1 MKRLNKAISSIGLA
15 AFVAVLL
22 AGAANTASA
31 AVIAEKAFHRDGA
44 IKTTAAQGLSGS
56 VSPVV
61 PSVAEATYFA
71 PGIVIAA
78 LGPNDENLVDEVPGD
93 PITYGALFDIF
104 VYDVDNSPGSDPT
117 LFKNELASIAANAG
131 VPPGSVTFG
140 VANLRFTWYAGA
152 FDVLSSSTAATDLDF
167 SLAAVSNSAGGTPF
181 FDASNRLVGCGDT
194 PCASPGFTPATWKI
208 TSSDGVLNNST
219 VFFNYLSTGS
229 ATLLVTGSIIEPGGG
244 GYVNIITAL
253 PEPSALTFAALS
265 ALSLLGLSRRN
276 RYEVH
281 V

>member
-31 AVIAEKAFHRDGA
+31 AILAEKAFHRDGA
-44 IKTTAAQGLSGS
+44 IKTTAAQDLSGS

-104 VYDVDNSPGSDPT
+104 VYDVDNSAGSDPT
-117 LFKNELASIAANAG
+117 LFKNDLASIAANAG

-152 FDVLSSSTAATDLDF
+152 FDVLTSTTAATDLDF
-167 SLAAVSNSAGGTPF
+167 SLAAASNAGF
-181 FDASNRLVGCGDT
+181 FDAGNRLVGCGDA

-208 TSSDGVLNNST
+208 TSSDGVLDNST
-219 VFFNYLSTGS
+219 AFYNDISKGS